1 MNGLTP
7 ELVER
12 IYAEAPDALSNEEMY
27 ARVQEHTG
35 MTNEQLQEM
44 KTFGTGKTKTSAVKN
59 KLRWFQQTLRQ
70 AGIIERVPGARAV
83 WKYAKK
89 TSSDLHEVRDDVRV
103 VAFSTDL
110 GVAIFGDARNVFSS
124 IDEPITLCLTSPPY
138 MLKNARDYGSPA
150 KTETAYIDFMLR
162 SLEPIVESLV
172 RGGSVVINTSSDI
185 FNPGRPSRSLYL
197 ERLTLALC
205 DNFGLELMDR
215 LIWVNRSKPP
225 APTHWACKEKVQLAV
240 AWEPVLWFTNDA
252 MHVKSDNRRVL
263 QPHTDTHKRLIAAGG
278 EDRITNYGDGAYQL
292 KRGSYGA
299 STDGSIMRNV
309 IERGNACSDTR
320 FCHRV
325 ANELGLP
332 RHGATFPTALA
343 STLIEFLT
351 EKGDLVVDLFA
362 GLCKV
367 PVAAERLGRRW
378 IASDKILEW
387 FAVARHMF
395 SSVPGFESHELLDNL
410 VSEYQR
416 KEQA

>member
-1 MNGLTP
+1 
-7 ELVER
+7 
-12 IYAEAPDALSNEEMY
+12 MY
-27 ARVQEHTG
+27 
-35 MTNEQLQEM
+35 
-44 KTFGTGKTKTSAVKN
+44 K
-59 KLRWFQQTLRQ
+59 RQ
-70 AGIIERVPGARAV
+70 
-83 WKYAKK
+83 
-89 TSSDLHEVRDDVRV
+89 
-103 VAFSTDL
+103 
-110 GVAIFGDARNVFSS
+110 
-124 IDEPITLCLTSPPY
+124 
-138 MLKNARDYGSPA
+138 
-150 KTETAYIDFMLR
+150 
-162 SLEPIVESLV
+162 
-172 RGGSVVINTSSDI
+172 
-185 FNPGRPSRSLYL
+185 
-197 ERLTLALC
+197 
-205 DNFGLELMDR
+205 
-215 LIWVNRSKPP
+215 
-225 APTHWACKEKVQLAV
+225 
-240 AWEPVLWFTNDA
+240 
-252 MHVKSDNRRVL
+252 
-263 QPHTDTHKRLIAAGG
+263 G

-299 STDGSIMRNV
+299 ATDGSIMRNV